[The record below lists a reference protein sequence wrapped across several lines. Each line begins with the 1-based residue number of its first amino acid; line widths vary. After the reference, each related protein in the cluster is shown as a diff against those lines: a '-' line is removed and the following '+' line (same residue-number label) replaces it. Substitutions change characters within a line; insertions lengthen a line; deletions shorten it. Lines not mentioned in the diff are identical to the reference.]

1 MNQYT
6 FPILRLLADGR
17 FHSGEEIASQ
27 LDITRATVW
36 NALQDAGAMGVKL
49 FSVRGRGYRLPEPIE
64 FLNRKAVLEALGT
77 ARSSIHLELHEQL
90 ESTNTTLMQQAG
102 IGAAHGTC
110 VAATL
115 QTQGRGRRG
124 RTWHAGLGNSLTF
137 SLLWRFDTG
146 AAALSGLS
154 LAAGVALIRAFREMG
169 LENAR
174 LKWPN
179 DVLVQHEDQHY
190 KLAGML
196 IELQGDMEGPSAAVI
211 GVGINLH
218 LPDEVRSNIDQAAI
232 GMQAVM
238 DRNVSPNA
246 LLGAQ
251 LRHLSQV
258 LGEFGEGG
266 FGKVREEWLQYHAY
280 HEKPV
285 RLMLPD
291 GREIRGMAAGVAEDG
306 VLLVETPEGLQRFA
320 SGEIS
325 LRGAA

>member
-6 FPILRLLADGR
+6 FPILRLLSDGR

-27 LDITRATVW
+27 LGITRATVW

-90 ESTNTTLMQQAG
+90 ESTNTTLMKQAG
-102 IGAAHGTC
+102 TGVAHGTC

-124 RTWHAGLGNSLTF
+124 RTWHAGLGSSLTF
-137 SLLWRFDTG
+137 SLLWRFDAG

-169 LENAR
+169 LKNAR

-179 DVLVQHEDQHY
+179 DVLVEHEGQHH

-218 LPDEVRSNIDQAAI
+218 LPDEVRGNIDQAAI

-258 LGEFGEGG
+258 LGEFGQGG
-266 FGKVREEWLQYHAY
+266 FGNVREEWLQYHAY

-285 RLMLPD
+285 RLILPD
-291 GREIRGMAAGVAEDG
+291 GREIRGMAADVAEDG